1 MWPFTVTQ
9 WVEVGLLML
18 LPRNS
23 EAVFR
28 GDKSPLN
35 WGRMGQVGPLCATP
49 NVFRKRQRDGDDLD
63 AEENLTYKN
72 LWIGQT
78 FQRSLRPVPCFQ
90 GQAGWKPYTPQRWL
104 WKNNPQV
111 SHQAEVLLMGA
122 TKSLFKLIEIIIV
135 IDIVLS
141 LMTIYFLQLPQY
153 IRHYPLLNSHIY
165 LTVPGLSCMQQSRS
179 LVVACGF

>member
-1 MWPFTVTQ
+1 MLSKPVALLLWHSESKLAYLCFCLQTQKLCLEVTT
-9 WVEVGLLML
+9 
-18 LPRNS
+18 
-23 EAVFR
+23 
-28 GDKSPLN
+28 SPLN
-35 WGRMGQVGPLCATP
+35 WGRMGQVGPFCATP

-78 FQRSLRPVPCFQ
+78 FQRSLRPVPCVQ
-90 GQAGWKPYTPQRWL
+90 GQAGWKPYTPQRLL

-111 SHQAEVLLMGA
+111 SPPSRSSFSDGSYQV
-122 TKSLFKLIEIIIV
+122 SFKLIEIIII

-153 IRHYPLLNSHIY
+153 IRHYPL
-165 LTVPGLSCMQQSRS
+165 
-179 LVVACGF
+179 FK